1 MMPATARDR
10 GARGP
15 AKTSVNSGRS
25 WLQPPCSTMA
35 GASASQSPAEY
46 SASASVGK
54 AVMSPSRTTGSQEA
68 CGAPVREQTCPP
80 VQDLPRNAATS
91 EGAFVRMAVFL
102 SRRPPV
108 NMQEE

>member
-1 MMPATARDR
+1 MMPATARDS

-15 AKTSVNSGRS
+15 AKTSVNKGRPG
-25 WLQPPCSTMA
+25 LQPPCSTMA
-35 GASASQSPAEY
+35 GASTAHRPAEY

-54 AVMSPSRTTGSQEA
+54 AVMSPSRTTGFQDA
-68 CGAPVREQTCPP
+68 WGAPVLEQVCPP
-80 VQDLPRNAATS
+80 VQSLPCNAATS